1 MIANV
6 LVVLA
11 LWLVFCVATAAICAR
26 LLAGRAARRRD
37 RRGGHGGMS
46 S

>member
-11 LWLVFCVATAAICAR
+11 LWLVFCVATVVICAR
-26 LLAGRAARRRD
+26 LLAGRAARRRG
-37 RRGGHGGMS
+37 RRGDHHGMS